1 MEKGCP
7 GSRKDA
13 AAAAVACGAAAVG
26 FAHSGA
32 EDTVSVCVKG
42 KDVRCIHVSQIPLYG
57 VILLF
62 RQAVLESKREKAAR
76 AERILDLVAQFCG
89 ADKCDYD
96 GIENAVSERNF
107 ERCRRN
113 DMEYRLERWQ
123 KESEEV
129 KQTYPQFDLAK
140 EMSDRRFFSLCYKGV
155 GLEEAYLIVHKDELF
170 TAAMEYAA
178 SELMRS
184 GAFCKSGR
192 MKEGALSS
200 AGEVTKSEKSL
211 SKNERKELI
220 RRTERGERVVL

>member
-1 MEKGCP
+1 MEATENVQ
-7 GSRKDA
+7 A
-13 AAAAVACGAAAVG
+13 AEN
-26 FAHSGA
+26 A
-32 EDTVSVCVKG
+32 ETSEEVKEQKSDEG
-42 KDVRCIHVSQIPLYG
+42 LNENNKPDKAEGERNEDKAE
-57 VILLF
+57 LF
-62 RQAVLESKREKAAR
+62 RQAVLKSKRERAAR
-76 AERILDLVAQFCG
+76 AERILSLVAQFCG

-184 GAFCKSGR
+184 
-192 MKEGALSS
+192 LS
-200 AGEVTKSEKSL
+200 
-211 SKNERKELI
+211 LI
-220 RRTERGERVVL
+220 HI

>member
-1 MEKGCP
+1 MEATENVQATDNGIEN
-7 GSRKDA
+7 GDA
-13 AAAAVACGAAAVG
+13 SEEVKVQK
-26 FAHSGA
+26 SEESLSENNKPDKA
-32 EDTVSVCVKG
+32 EGEQNEDKAE
-42 KDVRCIHVSQIPLYG
+42 
-57 VILLF
+57 LF
-62 RQAVLESKREKAAR
+62 RQAVLKSKRERAAR

-129 KQTYPQFDLAK
+129 KQMYPQFDLAK

-184 GAFCKSGR
+184 GAFSKSGR
-192 MKEGALSS
+192 IKEGTLSP

>member
-1 MEKGCP
+1 MEATENVQATEG
-7 GSRKDA
+7 GIEN
-13 AAAAVACGAAAVG
+13 
-26 FAHSGA
+26 A
-32 EDTVSVCVKG
+32 ETSEEVKEQKSEESLSENNKPNEAEG
-42 KDVRCIHVSQIPLYG
+42 EQNEDKAE
-57 VILLF
+57 LF
-62 RQAVLESKREKAAR
+62 RQAVLKSKRERAAR
-76 AERILDLVAQFCG
+76 AERILGLVAQFCG

-170 TAAMEYAA
+170 TAAMAYAA

-184 GAFCKSGR
+184 GAFCKSDR
-192 MKEGALSS
+192 MKEGALSP

>member
-1 MEKGCP
+1 MLK
-7 GSRKDA
+7 
-13 AAAAVACGAAAVG
+13 
-26 FAHSGA
+26 
-32 EDTVSVCVKG
+32 
-42 KDVRCIHVSQIPLYG
+42 
-57 VILLF
+57 
-62 RQAVLESKREKAAR
+62 SKRERAAR
-76 AERILDLVAQFCG
+76 AEQILDLVAQFCG

-129 KQTYPQFDLAK
+129 KQMYPQFDLAK

-184 GAFCKSGR
+184 GAFCKSDR
-192 MKEGALSS
+192 MKEGALSP

>member
-1 MEKGCP
+1 MEATENVQATEG
-7 GSRKDA
+7 GIEN
-13 AAAAVACGAAAVG
+13 
-26 FAHSGA
+26 A
-32 EDTVSVCVKG
+32 ETSEEVKAQKSEESLSENNKPDKAEG
-42 KDVRCIHVSQIPLYG
+42 EQNEDKAE
-57 VILLF
+57 LF
-62 RQAVLESKREKAAR
+62 RQAVLKSKRERAAR
-76 AERILDLVAQFCG
+76 AERILSLVAQFCG

-96 GIENAVSERNF
+96 GIENAVSERSF

-184 GAFCKSGR
+184 GAFSKSNR
-192 MKEGALSS
+192 IKEGTLSP

>member
-1 MEKGCP
+1 MEATENVQATDNGIENAETSEEVKVQKSDESLSENNKP
-7 GSRKDA
+7 GE
-13 AAAAVACGAAAVG
+13 
-26 FAHSGA
+26 A
-32 EDTVSVCVKG
+32 EKEQNEDKAE
-42 KDVRCIHVSQIPLYG
+42 
-57 VILLF
+57 LF
-62 RQAVLESKREKAAR
+62 RQAVLKSKRERAAR
-76 AERILDLVAQFCG
+76 AERILGLVAQFCG

-129 KQTYPQFDLAK
+129 KQMYPQFDLAK

-184 GAFCKSGR
+184 GSFCKSDR
-192 MKEGALSS
+192 MKEGALSP

>member
-1 MEKGCP
+1 MEATKNVQATDNGIEN
-7 GSRKDA
+7 
-13 AAAAVACGAAAVG
+13 
-26 FAHSGA
+26 A
-32 EDTVSVCVKG
+32 ETSEEVKVQ
-42 KDVRCIHVSQIPLYG
+42 KSDESLSENNKPDEAEKEQNEDKAE
-57 VILLF
+57 LF
-62 RQAVLESKREKAAR
+62 RQAVLKSKREKAAR
-76 AERILDLVAQFCG
+76 AERILSLVAQFCG

-129 KQTYPQFDLAK
+129 KQMYPQFDLAK

-184 GAFCKSGR
+184 GVFCKSGR
-192 MKEGALSS
+192 MKEGALSPV
-200 AGEVTKSEKSL
+200 GEVTKSEKSL

>member
-1 MEKGCP
+1 MEATENVQATEG
-7 GSRKDA
+7 GIEN
-13 AAAAVACGAAAVG
+13 
-26 FAHSGA
+26 A
-32 EDTVSVCVKG
+32 ETSEEVKAQ
-42 KDVRCIHVSQIPLYG
+42 KSEESLSENNKPDKAEKEQNEDKAE
-57 VILLF
+57 LF
-62 RQAVLESKREKAAR
+62 RQAVLKSKRERAAR
-76 AERILDLVAQFCG
+76 AERILSLVAQFCG

-96 GIENAVSERNF
+96 GIENAVSERSI

-184 GAFCKSGR
+184 GAFSKSGR
-192 MKEGALSS
+192 IKEGTLSP

>member
-1 MEKGCP
+1 MEATENVQATEG
-7 GSRKDA
+7 GIEN
-13 AAAAVACGAAAVG
+13 
-26 FAHSGA
+26 A
-32 EDTVSVCVKG
+32 ETSEEVKAQ
-42 KDVRCIHVSQIPLYG
+42 KSDESLSENNKPDKAEKEQNEDKAE
-57 VILLF
+57 LF
-62 RQAVLESKREKAAR
+62 RQAVLKSKRERAAR
-76 AERILDLVAQFCG
+76 AERILSLVAQFCG

-96 GIENAVSERNF
+96 GIENAVSERSI

-184 GAFCKSGR
+184 GAFSKSGR
-192 MKEGALSS
+192 IKEGTLSP

>member
-1 MEKGCP
+1 MEATENVKT
-7 GSRKDA
+7 
-13 AAAAVACGAAAVG
+13 
-26 FAHSGA
+26 A
-32 EDTVSVCVKG
+32 ENAETSEEAKVQKSDESLSENNKPD
-42 KDVRCIHVSQIPLYG
+42 KAEKEQNEDKAE
-57 VILLF
+57 LF
-62 RQAVLESKREKAAR
+62 RQAVLKSKREMAAR
-76 AERILDLVAQFCG
+76 AERILSLVAQFCG
-89 ADKCDYD
+89 ADKCDFD

-113 DMEYRLERWQ
+113 DMEYRLEQWQ

-192 MKEGALSS
+192 MKEGALSP
-200 AGEVTKSEKSL
+200 AGEFTKSEKSL

>member
-1 MEKGCP
+1 M
-7 GSRKDA
+7 
-13 AAAAVACGAAAVG
+13 
-26 FAHSGA
+26 
-32 EDTVSVCVKG
+32 
-42 KDVRCIHVSQIPLYG
+42 
-57 VILLF
+57 
-62 RQAVLESKREKAAR
+62 
-76 AERILDLVAQFCG
+76 AQFCG

-96 GIENAVSERNF
+96 GIENAVSERNS

-129 KQTYPQFDLAK
+129 KQMYPQFDLAK

-184 GAFCKSGR
+184 GAFCKSDR
-192 MKEGALSS
+192 MKEGALSP

>member
-1 MEKGCP
+1 MEVTENVQATDNGKEN
-7 GSRKDA
+7 
-13 AAAAVACGAAAVG
+13 
-26 FAHSGA
+26 A
-32 EDTVSVCVKG
+32 ETSEEVKVQKSEESLSENNKPDKAEG
-42 KDVRCIHVSQIPLYG
+42 ERNEDK
-57 VILLF
+57 
-62 RQAVLESKREKAAR
+62 AVLKSKRERAAR
-76 AERILDLVAQFCG
+76 AERILSLVAQFCG

-192 MKEGALSS
+192 MKEGALSP
-200 AGEVTKSEKSL
+200 AGEFTKTEKSL

>member
-1 MEKGCP
+1 MEATENVQATDNGIEN
-7 GSRKDA
+7 
-13 AAAAVACGAAAVG
+13 
-26 FAHSGA
+26 A
-32 EDTVSVCVKG
+32 ETSEEVKVQ
-42 KDVRCIHVSQIPLYG
+42 KSDESLSENNKPDEAEKEQNEDKAE
-57 VILLF
+57 LF
-62 RQAVLESKREKAAR
+62 RQAVLKSKREKAAR
-76 AERILDLVAQFCG
+76 AEQILSLVAQFCG

-184 GAFCKSGR
+184 GALCKSDR
-192 MKEGALSS
+192 MKEGALSP

>member
-1 MEKGCP
+1 MEATENVQATEG
-7 GSRKDA
+7 GIEN
-13 AAAAVACGAAAVG
+13 
-26 FAHSGA
+26 A
-32 EDTVSVCVKG
+32 ETSEEVKAQKSEESLSENNKPDKAEG
-42 KDVRCIHVSQIPLYG
+42 EQNEDKAE
-57 VILLF
+57 LF
-62 RQAVLESKREKAAR
+62 RQAVLKSKRERAAR
-76 AERILDLVAQFCG
+76 AEQILDLVAQFCG

-129 KQTYPQFDLAK
+129 KQMYPQFDLAK

-170 TAAMEYAA
+170 TAAMEYAV

-184 GAFCKSGR
+184 GAFCKSDR
-192 MKEGALSS
+192 MKEGALSP

>member
-1 MEKGCP
+1 MEATENVQATEG
-7 GSRKDA
+7 GIEN
-13 AAAAVACGAAAVG
+13 
-26 FAHSGA
+26 A
-32 EDTVSVCVKG
+32 ETSEEVKAQ
-42 KDVRCIHVSQIPLYG
+42 KSEESLSENNKPDKAEKEQNEDKAE
-57 VILLF
+57 LF
-62 RQAVLESKREKAAR
+62 RQAVLKSKRERAAR
-76 AERILDLVAQFCG
+76 AERILSLVAQFCG

-96 GIENAVSERNF
+96 GIENAVSERSF

-184 GAFCKSGR
+184 GAFSKSNR
-192 MKEGALSS
+192 IKEGTLSP

>member
-1 MEKGCP
+1 MEATENVQ
-7 GSRKDA
+7 A
-13 AAAAVACGAAAVG
+13 AEN
-26 FAHSGA
+26 A
-32 EDTVSVCVKG
+32 ETSEEVKEQKSDEG
-42 KDVRCIHVSQIPLYG
+42 LNENNKPDKAEGERNEDKAE
-57 VILLF
+57 LF
-62 RQAVLESKREKAAR
+62 RQAVLKSKRER
-76 AERILDLVAQFCG
+76 AERILSLVAQFCG

-192 MKEGALSS
+192 MKEGALSP
-200 AGEVTKSEKSL
+200 AGEFTKSEKSL

>member
-1 MEKGCP
+1 MEVTENVQATDNGKEN
-7 GSRKDA
+7 
-13 AAAAVACGAAAVG
+13 
-26 FAHSGA
+26 A
-32 EDTVSVCVKG
+32 ETSEEVKVQKSEESLSENNKPDKAEG
-42 KDVRCIHVSQIPLYG
+42 ERNEDK
-57 VILLF
+57 
-62 RQAVLESKREKAAR
+62 AVLKSKRERAAR
-76 AERILDLVAQFCG
+76 AERILSLVAQFCG

-192 MKEGALSS
+192 MKEGALSP
-200 AGEVTKSEKSL
+200 AGEFTKSEKSL

>member
-1 MEKGCP
+1 MEATENVQATEGGIENADTSEEVKVQKSQESLPENNKPDKTEGDQNED
-7 GSRKDA
+7 K
-13 AAAAVACGAAAVG
+13 
-26 FAHSGA
+26 A
-32 EDTVSVCVKG
+32 E
-42 KDVRCIHVSQIPLYG
+42 
-57 VILLF
+57 LF
-62 RQAVLESKREKAAR
+62 RQAVLKSKRERAER
-76 AERILDLVAQFCG
+76 AERILSLVAQFCG

-178 SELMRS
+178 SEIMRS
-184 GAFCKSGR
+184 GALCKSGR
-192 MKEGALSS
+192 IKEGTLSP

>member
-1 MEKGCP
+1 MEATENVQATEG
-7 GSRKDA
+7 GIEN
-13 AAAAVACGAAAVG
+13 
-26 FAHSGA
+26 A
-32 EDTVSVCVKG
+32 ETSEEVKVQ
-42 KDVRCIHVSQIPLYG
+42 KSEESLSENNKPDKAEKEQNEDKAE
-57 VILLF
+57 LF
-62 RQAVLESKREKAAR
+62 RQAVIKSKRERAAR
-76 AERILDLVAQFCG
+76 AERILSLVAQFCG

-155 GLEEAYLIVHKDELF
+155 GLDEAYLIVHKDELF

-184 GAFCKSGR
+184 GTFCKSDR
-192 MKEGALSS
+192 MKEGALSP
-200 AGEVTKSEKSL
+200 AGEITKSEKSL

>member
-1 MEKGCP
+1 MEATENVQATEGGIENAETSEEVKAQKSEESLSENNKPDKAEGEQN
-7 GSRKDA
+7 KDK
-13 AAAAVACGAAAVG
+13 
-26 FAHSGA
+26 A
-32 EDTVSVCVKG
+32 E
-42 KDVRCIHVSQIPLYG
+42 
-57 VILLF
+57 LF
-62 RQAVLESKREKAAR
+62 RQAVLKSKRERAAR
-76 AERILDLVAQFCG
+76 AERILSLVAQFCG

-184 GAFCKSGR
+184 GAFSKSGR
-192 MKEGALSS
+192 IKEGTLSP

-220 RRTERGERVVL
+220 SRTERGERVVL

>member
-1 MEKGCP
+1 MEATENVQATDNGIEN
-7 GSRKDA
+7 
-13 AAAAVACGAAAVG
+13 
-26 FAHSGA
+26 A
-32 EDTVSVCVKG
+32 ETSEEVKVQ
-42 KDVRCIHVSQIPLYG
+42 KSDESLSENNKPDKAEEERNEDKAE
-57 VILLF
+57 LF

-76 AERILDLVAQFCG
+76 AERILSLVAQFCG

-107 ERCRRN
+107 ELCRRN

-178 SELMRS
+178 SELMRI

-192 MKEGALSS
+192 MKEGTLSP